1 MTVQEIMERAGVNDT
16 TLCIA
21 WIKDAINLI
30 QSSYNENVTTW
41 KTDVTEDKREY
52 QLPANMIK
60 LTSLSVKDTG
70 DDKYKRIKRLVYQPT
85 VRLDESP

>member
-30 QSSYNENVTTW
+30 QSNYNENVTTW

-52 QLPANMIK
+52 QLTANMIK

>member
-1 MTVQEIMERAGVNDT
+1 MTVQEIMERTGVNDT

-30 QSSYNENVTTW
+30 QSTYNENITTW

-60 LTSLSVKDTG
+60 LSSLSIKDTT
-70 DDKYKRIKRLVYQPT
+70 DSKYKSIKRLVYQPT
-85 VRLDESP
+85 VREDENP